1 MDTKHNV
8 VLFWLAGAIL
18 LTAGCTGVN
27 TFTTAARPGETIAVA
42 AGWNQKLTR
51 STLTVTITP
60 QTGPVITYA
69 PGDYR
74 IRSIVQAYPDPVS
87 KLVISDRARVTYPG
101 AGNPQYSEEPNPI
114 IYNQLS
120 PATGNNVRYNTGQ
133 ENDWSQTIVY
143 LDIPSSIA
151 PGGATLQFS
160 MAGVNLLPDGTVVE
174 VLPVA
179 AGISKRNFFD
189 MSDYAGLG
197 AMIRAGERAPH
208 FAVRFS
214 GPEGVIPHSI
224 QADFT
229 RTLSGTGNAW
239 VTHPRG
245 DIQNAMWTDT
255 GSLIKVMLS
264 PAKGA
269 TTDRLSDFKFYVTGA
284 VTGLTTNTVKAYDIA
299 GNPLSGFTASIEFVN
314 N

>member
-1 MDTKHNV
+1 MDTKHKGMLV
-8 VLFWLAGAIL
+8 WLAGAML
-18 LTAGCTGVN
+18 LTAGCTGIN

-42 AGWNQKLTR
+42 AGWKQKLTR
-51 STLTVTITP
+51 NTLTVKITP

-87 KLVISDRARVTYPG
+87 KLVVSDRSGVMYPG
-101 AGNPQYSEEPNPI
+101 AGNPQYSAEPTPI
-114 IYNQLS
+114 TYGNLS
-120 PATGNNVRYNTGQ
+120 PSWGNNVRYATGQ

-143 LDIPSSIA
+143 LDIPSSLA
-151 PGGATLQFS
+151 PGSATIQFS
-160 MAGVNLLPDGTVVE
+160 MAGIDLLPGGTVVE
-174 VLPVA
+174 ILPVA
-179 AGISKRNFFD
+179 AGTRNFFE
-189 MSDYAGLG
+189 MSGDYGGLG
-197 AMIRAGERAPH
+197 AMIRASERASH

-214 GPEGVIPHSI
+214 GPAGVIPHSI

-229 RTLSGTGNAW
+229 RTLTGTGNAW

-245 DIQNAMWTDT
+245 DIEHAMWTDT
-255 GSLIKVMLS
+255 GSLIKVMLT
-264 PAKGA
+264 PAKGI

-284 VTGLTTNTVKAYDIA
+284 VSSLALFNTVKAYDIA
-299 GNPLSGFTASIEFVN
+299 GNPLPGFTASVEFVN